1 LKAYKEANE
10 IFSIEEYGLYFAK
23 TKHDMGDVYM
33 KLAGSEDRKANIQK
47 ALECFSEAIRIYTN
61 EDYPL
66 IHEEIIKK
74 MENIKK

>member
-1 LKAYKEANE
+1 
-10 IFSIEEYGLYFAK
+10 
-23 TKHDMGDVYM
+23 MGDVYM

-74 MENIKK
+74 WRT